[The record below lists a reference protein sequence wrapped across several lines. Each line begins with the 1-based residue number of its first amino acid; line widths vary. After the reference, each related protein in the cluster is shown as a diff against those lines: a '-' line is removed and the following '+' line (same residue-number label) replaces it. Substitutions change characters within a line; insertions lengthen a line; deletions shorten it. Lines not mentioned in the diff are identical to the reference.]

1 MLLSASLSWRCS
13 GRRASGA
20 FKSTGHVDS
29 DIKAAV
35 NSKQSREQTVE
46 LIITPEFIPDV
57 FTVQTDSFVLSL
69 PPWGHTWKT
78 FMKQLSLHKVK
89 PDQGRVPADVS
100 GGDECPGSCLSDVV
114 SVSISV
120 RASMFPLCP
129 PRGWTE
135 ESHHLQ
141 TDSSLKISVAA
152 KQNISGRQ
160 RKRWSPSNIIFWH
173 FIDRLMERTHTFTYK
188 DNNHQLQF
196 YFKSQIVFLCDSSK
210 LYFIEIMHDVTIISE
225 KSSRAVWPH
234 RLG

>member
-69 PPWGHTWKT
+69 PPWGETWKT

-114 SVSISV
+114 SVSVSV
-120 RASMFPLCP
+120 SVVCFSAV
-129 PRGWTE
+129 
-135 ESHHLQ
+135 
-141 TDSSLKISVAA
+141 SS
-152 KQNISGRQ
+152 Q
-160 RKRWSPSNIIFWH
+160 RLNWRITSPANWQ
-173 FIDRLMERTHTFTYK
+173 FTY
-188 DNNHQLQF
+188 N
-196 YFKSQIVFLCDSSK
+196 LCCSK
-210 LYFIEIMHDVTIISE
+210 TKHFWASTKTLITF
-225 KSSRAVWPH
+225 
-234 RLG
+234 